1 MIFFE
6 TVKTAALRFK
16 HYPYEILI
24 ATIKLFASLG
34 ITMLFWWIV
43 TGTNDTNIEK
53 SYITYYFLIA
63 INMSFLMFG
72 VLQLSKHAAD
82 KIKRG
87 ELSTHLIRPTNTKV
101 MLVGEHIG
109 ERIHGYAINILVI
122 IIVAFVYG
130 LSFGWWI
137 LAFILSL
144 AVGLGLGLVIDLLV
158 ASISFFLTEVHSI
171 RMSLYFI
178 IKIMSGFVV
187 PLSFLSSS
195 ARTYLLMT
203 PLPNLIHTPTV
214 LLLDQT
220 VSNETLISLLSGG
233 LWLLVLYA
241 VSSYVWQKGL
251 RAYAGVGI

>member
-1 MIFFE
+1 MD
-6 TVKTAALRFK
+6 
-16 HYPYEILI
+16 
-24 ATIKLFASLG
+24 G
-34 ITMLFWWIV
+34 W
-43 TGTNDTNIEK
+43 GGD
-53 SYITYYFLIA
+53 
-63 INMSFLMFG
+63 
-72 VLQLSKHAAD
+72 
-82 KIKRG
+82 
-87 ELSTHLIRPTNTKV
+87 
-101 MLVGEHIG
+101 
-109 ERIHGYAINILVI
+109 
-122 IIVAFVYG
+122 G

-144 AVGLGLGLVIDLLV
+144 AVGLGLGLVINLLV

-195 ARTYLLMT
+195 TRTYLLMT